1 MVCEPGGSGR
11 QAMTIVKWNVRAGAY
26 YDSVVLMQL
35 QRGLLG
41 LPEVLDAGVVMAT
54 QANRD
59 LLAANNLLPDSVSAK
74 PDDLLIV
81 VKANDEA
88 SATNAIGKVDELLAR
103 RKSSSVAQDFRPRSL
118 SSAAKQ

>member
-1 MVCEPGGSGR
+1 
-11 QAMTIVKWNVRAGAY
+11 MTVTNYDVRRGAY

-41 LPEVLDAGVVMAT
+41 LPGVLDAGVVMAT

-59 LLAANNLLPDSVSAK
+59 LLAANHLLSESIAAN

-81 VKANDEA
+81 VKANDET
-88 SATNAIGKVDELLAR
+88 SAAHAIGQVDELLAR
-103 RKSSSVAQDFRPRSL
+103 RKPSTVSQDFRPRSL
-118 SSAAKQ
+118 RAAVKQL

>member
-1 MVCEPGGSGR
+1 
-11 QAMTIVKWNVRAGAY
+11 MTVTKWNVRAGAY

-41 LPEVLDAGVVMAT
+41 LPGIIDDGVVMAT

-59 LLAANNLLPDSVSAK
+59 LLAANNLLPDSITAN

-81 VKANDEA
+81 VKADTEN
-88 SATNAIGKVDELLAR
+88 SATEAIGKVDELFAR
-103 RKSSSVAQDFRPRSL
+103 KKSSAVSQDFRPRSL
-118 SSAAKQ
+118 SSAIKQ

>member
-1 MVCEPGGSGR
+1 
-11 QAMTIVKWNVRAGAY
+11 MTVTKWNVGAGAY

-41 LPEVLDAGVVMAT
+41 LPGIVDAGVVMAT

-59 LLAANNLLPDSVSAK
+59 LLAANRLLPDSISAH

-81 VKANDEA
+81 VKANDDS
-88 SATNAIGKVDELLAR
+88 SATDAINKVEELLTR
-103 RKSSSVAQDFRPRSL
+103 RKSSTVSQDFRPRSL
-118 SSAAKQ
+118 SAATRQLPEANW